1 MKAVG
6 EWLVRFPASAER
18 IGGCLSKI
26 LELTDREEKIHSL
39 PNGKSI
45 RAAVRSY

>member
-1 MKAVG
+1 M
-6 EWLVRFPASAER
+6 
-18 IGGCLSKI
+18 GCLSKI

>member
-6 EWLVRFPASAER
+6 EWLVRSPASAER
-18 IGGCLSKI
+18 ISGCLSKI
-26 LELTDREEKIHSL
+26 LEIIGGKEKIHSL
-39 PNGKSI
+39 LNGKSI